1 MTLITLRQAAVRS
14 NLPFA
19 ALQKIAAA
27 GLLPADGR
35 HGGKLVIPTDV
46 AQRIGARSAVALHH
60 LLPTTTGNATMA
72 VLRVDVAK
80 HVPDEDRPFIGFHA
94 DLAPS
99 DLLEALRGWWVGRP
113 EKIAQA
119 GILPV
124 TLGGFVVA
132 VLTGLSSWDTKLTD
146 DDLIRHRFDAR
157 LAGYIS
163 DLDQAINMITTG
175 TADDLR
181 IAELLLGKRLKS
193 TSGGPIAYV
202 SAASVPSTASEI
214 SGPLIPR

>member
-1 MTLITLRQAAVRS
+1 M
-14 NLPFA
+14 
-19 ALQKIAAA
+19 
-27 GLLPADGR
+27 
-35 HGGKLVIPTDV
+35 
-46 AQRIGARSAVALHH
+46 
-60 LLPTTTGNATMA
+60 
-72 VLRVDVAK
+72 
-80 HVPDEDRPFIGFHA
+80 
-94 DLAPS
+94 
-99 DLLEALRGWWVGRP
+99 
-113 EKIAQA
+113 
-119 GILPV
+119 LPV

>member
-1 MTLITLRQAAVRS
+1 MTLITLRQAAVHF
-14 NLPFA
+14 NLSYD
-19 ALQKIAAA
+19 ALRRIAAA
-27 GLLPADGR
+27 GLLPTAGQ
-35 HGGKLVIPTDV
+35 HGNKLVIPTDV
-46 AQRIGARSAVALHH
+46 AQRIRARSAVALHH
-60 LLPTTTGNATMA
+60 LLPTATGNATMA
-72 VLRVDVAK
+72 VLRVDAAK
-80 HVPDEDRPFIGFHA
+80 RVPNEDRPFIGFHA
-94 DLAPS
+94 DLTPE

-146 DDLIRHRFDAR
+146 NGLIRHRFDAR

-163 DLDQAINMITTG
+163 DLSTSINMITIG

-181 IAELLLGKRLKS
+181 IAELLLGKRLTS
-193 TSGGPIAYV
+193 TAGGPIAYV
-202 SAASVPSTASEI
+202 TFP
-214 SGPLIPR
+214 

>member
-1 MTLITLRQAAVRS
+1 MTLITLRQAAIHL
-14 NLPFA
+14 NLSSTS
-19 ALQKIAAA
+19 LQKIAAA
-27 GLLPADGR
+27 GLLPAAR
-35 HGGKLVIPTDV
+35 QHGGKLVVPADV
-46 AQRIGARSAVALHH
+46 VQRIQARSAVALHH
-60 LLPTTTGNATMA
+60 LLPTATGSATMA

-80 HVPDEDRPFIGFHA
+80 HVPDEDRPFIGFRA
-94 DLAPS
+94 DLTPE

-124 TLGGFVVA
+124 TLGGFIVA
-132 VLTGLSSWDTKLTD
+132 VLTGLISWDTKLTD
-146 DDLIRHRFDAR
+146 NGLIRHRFDAR

-163 DLDQAINMITTG
+163 DLDAATNMIDVG

-181 IAELLLGKRLKS
+181 IAKLLLGKRLES

-202 SAASVPSTASEI
+202 SAAKASM
-214 SGPLIPR
+214 

>member
-1 MTLITLRQAAVRS
+1 MTLITLQQAAVHLGLS
-14 NLPFA
+14 SP
-19 ALQKIAAA
+19 ALRKIADA
-27 GLLPADGR
+27 GLLPVAGQHSD
-35 HGGKLVIPTDV
+35 KLVIPTDV
-46 AQRIGARSAVALHH
+46 AQRIRARSAVALHH
-60 LLPTTTGNATMA
+60 LLPTTTGSATMA

-94 DLAPS
+94 DLTPA

-132 VLTGLSSWDTKLTD
+132 VLTGLSSWDTKPTGNG
-146 DDLIRHRFDAR
+146 LIRHRFDAR

-163 DLDQAINMITTG
+163 DLDATINMITVG

-181 IAELLLGKRLKS
+181 IAEILLGKRLQS

-202 SAASVPSTASEI
+202 TVATHQPTSEI
-214 SGPLIPR
+214 SGH

>member
-1 MTLITLRQAAVRS
+1 MTLITLRQAAVRF

-27 GLLPADGR
+27 DLLPAAGR
-35 HGGKLVIPTDV
+35 HGDKLVIPTDV
-46 AQRIGARSAVALHH
+46 AQRIQARSAVALHH
-60 LLPTTTGNATMA
+60 LLPTTTGSATMA

-80 HVPDEDRPFIGFHA
+80 HVSDEDRPYIGFRA
-94 DLAPS
+94 DLTPS

-113 EKIAQA
+113 EKIAQT

-132 VLTGLSSWDTKLTD
+132 VLTGLSGWDTKLTNNG
-146 DDLIRHRFDAR
+146 LIRHRFDAR
-157 LAGYIS
+157 LAGYIG
-163 DLDQAINMITTG
+163 DLDAAINMIEIG
-175 TADDLR
+175 TVDDLR
-181 IAELLLGKRLKS
+181 IAELLLGKRLTS

-202 SAASVPSTASEI
+202 SAAKASMQV
-214 SGPLIPR
+214 